1 VIRERLNGIAR
12 RPPRLPPDSGSAG
25 RMAGQYGTVALSE
38 EPATY
43 LARHRWRVKPLP
55 PEMILVWN
63 QAEGAVIAIL
73 HVTC

>member
-1 VIRERLNGIAR
+1 
-12 RPPRLPPDSGSAG
+12 
-25 RMAGQYGTVALSE
+25 MAGQYGTVALSE

-43 LARHRWRVKPLP
+43 LALHRWRVKPLP
-55 PEMILVWN
+55 PEMILAWN